1 MNYGGDV
8 VQRMPDDEFP
18 RKVSSCFDVTQLE
31 NKVVQIRAFINRRV
45 SSLSLLVVKVKLLR

>member
-18 RKVSSCFDVTQLE
+18 RFDVTQLE